1 MESQIQKILITGT
14 SSGLGNQLARTLIA
28 SGHTVI
34 ATMRNLTGKN
44 SDTATDLSHYSTG
57 QPGKLHLIEMDVSDD
72 LSVDKAIQSA
82 LTIVSSLDIVI
93 NNAGIGA
100 GGLSEAFSVEQL
112 RLTLDVNVLGI
123 HRVMRAILPSMRQ
136 HKHGLIINISSGMG
150 RMVVP
155 FAGPYTASK
164 FAVEGLSESYRY
176 ELAGSGVDV
185 VIVEPGGFMTNYWSS
200 MMLPDD
206 QERVASYGA
215 TAQVSESLWK
225 GIPTMLN
232 GAESADPGRFA
243 DAIVDL
249 IAIPVGQRPIRLV
262 VDPFSGGQGPK
273 AINGVSEQVQR
284 QVLPAFGLTEL
295 LSALPATTVQQP

>member
-1 MESQIQKILITGT
+1 MENQPQKILITGT
-14 SSGLGNQLARTLIA
+14 SSGLGNQLARTLLA
-28 SGHTVI
+28 CGHTII
-34 ATMRNLTGKN
+34 ATMRNLEGKN
-44 SDTATDLSHYSTG
+44 ADAATDLSHYAAG

-72 LSVDKAIQSA
+72 LSVENAVQSA
-82 LTIVSSLDIVI
+82 LTLTSSLDIVI
-93 NNAGIGA
+93 NNAGIGG

-112 RLTLDVNVLGI
+112 RQTLDVNVLGI

-136 HKHGLIINISSGMG
+136 HQHGLIINISSGMG

-176 ELAGSGVDV
+176 ELVGSGVDV

-200 MMLPDD
+200 MMMPED
-206 QERVASYGA
+206 QERAASYGE
-215 TAQVSESLWK
+215 TAQVAESLWK
-225 GIPTMLN
+225 GIPTLLSN
-232 GAESADPGRFA
+232 TEAADPGRFV

-249 IAIPVGQRPIRLV
+249 IAIPVGQRPMRLV
-262 VDPFSGGQGPK
+262 VDPVSGGDGPNT
-273 AINGVSEQVQR
+273 INHVSEQVQR

-295 LSALPATTVQQP
+295 LSALPATTEQ